1 MPVMGK
7 RQGARDNGKLPLMH
21 AASAQPANAAA
32 I

>member
-7 RQGARDNGKLPLMH
+7 RSDARDNGKLPLMH
-21 AASAQPANAAA
+21 AASAQPANASA